1 MADFLIAY
9 APLKRFEGGWCD
21 VPGDAGGETCAGIA
35 RNFFPDWRGWPI
47 IDAAKRH
54 RSFREG
60 AAAFSRHLT
69 TLPGLADMVKEF
81 YRVEWWERMRLGQF
95 PQIVADELFEQ
106 AVNLGRSGAGRLL
119 QRLCNAFNYDRG
131 RPLFEDLIED
141 GAAGPKTL
149 RALAALLDGH
159 VSAPELVHALNGL
172 QTAHYVHLAA
182 RNPARRKFMAGWL
195 TRTHCPVPR
204 RQDGE
209 PSGICKEE

>member
-1 MADFLIAY
+1 MRRSNA
-9 APLKRFEGGWCD
+9 LKAAGATFPATRAGKP
-21 VPGDAGGETCAGIA
+21 VRASPGISFRTG
-35 RNFFPDWRGWPI
+35 R
-47 IDAAKRH
+47 AAKRH

-106 AVNLGRSGAGRLL
+106 AVNMGRSGAGRLL

-141 GAAGPKTL
+141 GAAGPL

-195 TRTHCPVPR
+195 SRTHCPETSM
-204 RQDGE
+204 QHSE
-209 PSGICKEE
+209 